1 MNLQNTTPELLYP
14 VGMQDFAKIRNYNLA
29 YVDKTGLIYNL
40 THIPGYIFLSRPR
53 RFGKSLLC
61 STMKYYFEGR
71 KELFKG
77 LAIEQLEQEWIAY
90 PVIHLSLSSVKDIP
104 PSGLPRRLRN
114 LFRPYEQVYGDLNG
128 KDPGECLQELIY
140 RAHEKTGRGVVLII
154 DEYDAPLL
162 NALHDKAMLEK
173 VRQVMQEFYS
183 PLKDADPY
191 LRFCFITGITKFS
204 QLSIFSTIN
213 NIENISMQK
222 EYAAI
227 CGITETEVHTDFNS
241 SVEML
246 SKELKC
252 SVEEAYAELKR
263 QYDGYHFTSD
273 SEDIYNPFSLLCA
286 LKNKTVNSYWFETGT
301 PTFLIN
307 TLKQF
312 NKTDLSELDGVTTTA
327 SQFDLPTES
336 MTSVLPLLY
345 QSGYLTIKEYDPIMK
360 IYTLGIPNNE
370 VRVGLVE
377 CLLPTVS
384 EVDKDTMNGI
394 QVAFCR
400 ALLHEDLEAALTSMR
415 SYFAAIPYP
424 DGGKEILEDEVKAEW
439 HYSQIFYLLFS
450 FMNRNIHT
458 EVRSAQGRADAVMY
472 TAHTIYVFEFK
483 VNRSAESA
491 LKQID
496 EKGYMVPYEADNR
509 KLVKCG
515 VSFSSKTR
523 TLEKWKVVQ
532 VK

>member
-1 MNLQNTTPELLYP
+1 
-14 VGMQDFAKIRNYNLA
+14 
-29 YVDKTGLIYNL
+29 
-40 THIPGYIFLSRPR
+40 
-53 RFGKSLLC
+53 
-61 STMKYYFEGR
+61 
-71 KELFKG
+71 
-77 LAIEQLEQEWIAY
+77 
-90 PVIHLSLSSVKDIP
+90 
-104 PSGLPRRLRN
+104 
-114 LFRPYEQVYGDLNG
+114 
-128 KDPGECLQELIY
+128 LQELIY

-213 NIENISMQK
+213 NLKNISMV
-222 EYAAI
+222 EDYAAI
-227 CGITETEVHTDFNS
+227 CGITETELHQNFEPG
-241 SVEML
+241 VETL
-246 SKELKC
+246 SKKLKC
-252 SVEEAYAELKR
+252 SIEECYVRLKE
-263 QYDGYHFTSD
+263 QYDGYHFLEN
-273 SEDIYNPFSLLCA
+273 SEGLYNPFSLLTA
-286 LKNKTVNSYWFETGT
+286 LDAKRILSYWFSTGT
-301 PTFLIN
+301 PTYLIHA
-307 TLKQF
+307 LKQF
-312 NKTDLSELDGVTTTA
+312 NTDLTGLEYISASA
-327 SQFDLPTES
+327 SQFDVPTEALQS
-336 MTSVLPLLY
+336 ALPLLY
-345 QSGYLTIKEYDPIMK
+345 QSGYLTIKDYKPLTEFYV
-360 IYTLGIPNNE
+360 LGIPNNE
-370 VRVGLVE
+370 VRVGLAE

-384 EVDKDTMNGI
+384 EVNKDTMNGI
-394 QVAFCR
+394 QGDFCE
-400 ALLHEDLEAALTSMR
+400 ALFNEDLEAALTSMR

-496 EKGYMVPYEADNR
+496 EKGYMVPYEADSR

-515 VSFSSKTR
+515 VNFSSKTR
-523 TLEKWKVVQ
+523 TLEKWKIVQ